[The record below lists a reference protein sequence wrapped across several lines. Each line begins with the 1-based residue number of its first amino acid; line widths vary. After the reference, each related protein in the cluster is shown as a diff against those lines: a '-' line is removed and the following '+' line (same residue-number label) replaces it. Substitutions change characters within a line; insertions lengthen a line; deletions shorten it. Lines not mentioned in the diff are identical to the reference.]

1 MESTILSGSL
11 CDFLLYI
18 KKTDGIVAE
27 NWPRQI
33 SSKPSQIATHVEFEG
48 CEAVKF
54 AVFRDVTACTGNEV
68 DRYLLGLLFYPEHG
82 GSVLKRKFDVIIQN

>member
-11 CDFLLYI
+11 CDFLPYI
-18 KKTDGIVAE
+18 KKTDGIVAA

-33 SSKPSQIATHVEFEG
+33 SSKPSQIVMYVEFEG
-48 CEAVKF
+48 CGAVNIKS

-68 DRYLLGLLFYPEHG
+68 D
-82 GSVLKRKFDVIIQN
+82 